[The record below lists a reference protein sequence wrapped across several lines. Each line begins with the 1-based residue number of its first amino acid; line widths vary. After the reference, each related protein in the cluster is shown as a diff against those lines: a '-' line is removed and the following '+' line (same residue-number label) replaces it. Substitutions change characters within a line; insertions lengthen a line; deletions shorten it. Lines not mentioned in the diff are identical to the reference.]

1 MNNEL
6 LTLFDDYDKATRDNI
21 SNNDQ
26 LLILRLNCKN
36 IEKLRYV
43 KP

>member
-21 SNNDQ
+21 SNND
-26 LLILRLNCKN
+26 
-36 IEKLRYV
+36 
-43 KP
+43 